1 MKEKELEQKCCKY
14 ARNKGFAA
22 VKLEKNGNK
31 GIPDVVIIGKCGVCL
46 FVEFK
51 NPNGR
56 GVISDEQKFWA
67 KYLGYSHVFI
77 SDFEAFCKIVDLYF
91 MEGLV

>member
-1 MKEKELEQKCCKY
+1 MNEKQLEQECCSY
-14 ARNKGFAA
+14 ARQNGLAA
-22 VKLEKNGNK
+22 VKLEQTGNK
-31 GIPDVVIIGKCGVCL
+31 GIPDVAIIGKGGTCL

-56 GVISDEQKFWA
+56 GVISAEQKFWA

-77 SDFEAFCKIVDLYF
+77 SSFDAFCKIVDLYF
-91 MEGLV
+91 REVI